1 MQEKTCLQVIQIKLR
16 YKRQAFESEIWLRDH
31 RCDQRWNKINGDEG
45 RYQREDIVARHKEV
59 VYNFQCKKDHVCS
72 YNISWF

>member
-31 RCDQRWNKINGDEG
+31 KCDQLWNKINGEESKADI
-45 RYQREDIVARHKEV
+45 RERIL
-59 VYNFQCKKDHVCS
+59 
-72 YNISWF
+72 